1 MSPPAVTVRGMAK
14 VSTLLGYT
22 RVSTAGQDPALQTDA
37 LLAAGVPHEHIFS
50 DVITGAS
57 GAATRPAWGQ
67 LIEFARRG
75 DTVVVWRIDR
85 LGRSML
91 DVLQTVADLR
101 ERGIGVRS
109 LSDGIDPSTP
119 TGRLMLGLLAT
130 LAEYER
136 ELIRERV
143 NASIAAAKARGV
155 RLGRPPAEDSDTVA
169 AKLAVAREAMRTQGK
184 SAAQAAT
191 MVGWSRSTF
200 YRHGGPHRA
209 TV

>member
-1 MSPPAVTVRGMAK
+1 MSEIVYTSNLV
-14 VSTLLGYT
+14 GYT
-22 RVSTAGQDPALQTDA
+22 RVSTTGQDPALQRDA
-37 LLAAGVPHEHIFS
+37 LLAAGVPAEHIFS
-50 DVITGAS
+50 DVITGSS
-57 GAATRPAWGQ
+57 GAADRPAWAKLVG
-67 LIEFARRG
+67 FARRG

-101 ERGIGVRS
+101 DRGIGVRS
-109 LSDGIDPSTP
+109 ISDGIDPSTP

-143 NASIAAAKARGV
+143 NAGVAAAKARGV
-155 RLGRPPAEDSDTVA
+155 RLGRPPAEDADTVA
-169 AKLAVAREAMRTQGK
+169 VKLAVAREAMRTQGK
-184 SAAQAAT
+184 SAAQAAA

-200 YRHGGPHRA
+200 YRHGGPVRA
-209 TV
+209 TTG